1 MRLAGPCA
9 AALAVVPPAASL
21 RGATFRV
28 ASVLG
33 ASLRSASVRGASFR
47 SVSVRALRDGASARG
62 ASVRGALRDDVSARG
77 TTRGASLRAAS
88 KRLEYDHLY
97 HIGSTVDVFKH
108 CVLMALLRRCTEKAS
123 PLTYVETHAGRGLYA
138 FDSEEAATLSEFEDG
153 LYALPRP
160 QSHDGNAATPRPRQ
174 SYS

>member
-1 MRLAGPCA
+1 MRSANVHGA
-9 AALAVVPPAASL
+9 L
-21 RGATFRV
+21 RG
-28 ASVLG
+28 G
-33 ASLRSASVRGASFR
+33 ASMLWRSARGPSVRGASALCA
-47 SVSVRALRDGASARG
+47 SVRGGLSARG
-62 ASVRGALRDDVSARG
+62 ASVRGATV
-77 TTRGASLRAAS
+77 RAAYS
-88 KRLEYDHLY
+88 NRLEYDHLY

-108 CVLMALLRRCTEKAS
+108 CVLTALLRRCTEKAS